1 MSDKNNIYT
10 ALATAQAS
18 MGRVIKGA
26 VNPHF
31 KSRYAD
37 LADVMAVALPALTE
51 QGICVWHSMHV
62 QDGRDYMRTTLSHGA
77 SDTSISCDV
86 PLVNVKQD
94 MQGMK
99 SATTYA
105 KRIGIES
112 LAGIAPE
119 DDDGNAAVNKPTV
132 DPMTGGVNKAAPYW
146 KTATLRNEFTKD
158 TQDKIN
164 AAKSVAEVNEVILLV
179 KDKLSGMREGD
190 SRDELAV
197 ESIQN
202 TYKVALSR
210 LAKPAVVAIEDG
222 GLTDEELMAYEA
234 ERPSLSEA
242 HGLNV
247 KL

>member
-1 MSDKNNIYT
+1 MSEKNNIYT
-10 ALATAQAS
+10 ALATAQAN

-86 PLVNVKQD
+86 PLVNVKAD

-119 DDDGNAAVNKPTV
+119 DDDGNAAVSSTPKQSDCLISTE
-132 DPMTGGVNKAAPYW
+132 KAVE
-146 KTATLRNEFTKD
+146 LD
-158 TQDKIN
+158 LLI
-164 AAKSVAEVNEVILLV
+164 AEVKADKQAFLKYFNVDDVRRI
-179 KDKLSGMREGD
+179 KDKD
-190 SRDELAV
+190 FA
-197 ESIQN
+197 
-202 TYKVALSR
+202 TAKAL
-210 LAKPAVVAIEDG
+210 L
-222 GLTDEELMAYEA
+222 
-234 ERPSLSEA
+234 ERKRGA
-242 HGLNV
+242 A
-247 KL
+247 